1 MNLEDMKRRKDELGY
16 SCEQIARLSGVPL
29 STVQKI
35 FSGITMR
42 PRFDTLKALET
53 VLGSSGQAEWGNFD
67 RKAANCVRETEFHYD
82 ACGSG
87 KQSRQKQQGDCS
99 LDDYYAMS
107 CDQRAELLNGRIYLL
122 SAPSVVHQALVLEL
136 AAALKDHIRKKGGE
150 CFTGVAPLD
159 VHLIPGDES
168 NLLEPDVFVVC
179 DRKKITPQRIEGA
192 PDLVMEVL
200 SSSTR
205 KRDMGIKYA
214 LYLESGVREYWIVDP
229 DSRQVVVY
237 VMEKEEL
244 PRVYTFD
251 DRIPVYIFHGDC
263 IIDFSVI
270 QRKTDDLYELEEG

>member
-53 VLGSSGQAEWGNFD
+53 VLGRSGLSDWGGID
-67 RKAANCVRETEFHYD
+67 REEANCVRETEFYYD
-82 ACGSG
+82 ACGNG
-87 KQSRQKQQGDCS
+87 KQSRQKQQGEYS
-99 LDDYYAMS
+99 LDDYYALS
-107 CDQRAELLNGRIYLL
+107 GEQRAELLNGRIYLL
-122 SAPSVVHQALVLEL
+122 AAPSVVHQAIVLEL

-159 VHLIPGDES
+159 VHLIPGDEN

-179 DRKKITPQRIEGA
+179 DREKITPQRIEGA
-192 PDLVMEVL
+192 PDLVIEVL

-205 KRDMGIKYA
+205 KRDMGMKYA

-229 DSRQVVVY
+229 DSRKVVVY
-237 VMEKEEL
+237 KMEKAEL
-244 PRVYTFD
+244 PIIYTFEEEV
-251 DRIPVYIFHGDC
+251 PVSIFDEEC
-263 IIDFSVI
+263 RIDFSEI
-270 QRKTDDLYELEEG
+270 AERLSF

>member
-53 VLGSSGQAEWGNFD
+53 VLGRSGLSDWGGND
-67 RKAANCVRETEFHYD
+67 REEANCVRETEFHYD
-82 ACGSG
+82 ACGNG
-87 KQSRQKQQGDCS
+87 KQSRQKQQGEYS
-99 LDDYYAMS
+99 LDDYYALS
-107 CDQRAELLNGRIYLL
+107 GEQRAELLNGRIYLL
-122 SAPSVVHQALVLEL
+122 AAPSVVHQAIVLEL

-159 VHLIPGDES
+159 VHLIPGDEN

-179 DRKKITPQRIEGA
+179 DREKITPQRIEGA
-192 PDLVMEVL
+192 PDLVIEVL

-205 KRDMGIKYA
+205 KRDMGMKYA

-229 DSRQVVVY
+229 DSRKVVVY
-237 VMEKEEL
+237 KMEKAEL
-244 PRVYTFD
+244 PIIYTFEEEV
-251 DRIPVYIFHGDC
+251 PVSTFDEEC
-263 IIDFSVI
+263 RIDFSEI
-270 QRKTDDLYELEEG
+270 AERLSF